1 MEFNVNKIETNENL
15 LNLRRKL
22 VALDGIMNPMFKL
35 KYLQEDDDQTVD
47 KDHQSNQMAMNKAC
61 SN

>member
-15 LNLRRKL
+15 KNLRRKL
-22 VALDGIMNPMFKL
+22 VALDGIMQPMFKL
-35 KYLQEDDDQTVD
+35 KYLQDDNYSTVD
-47 KDHQSNQMAMNKAC
+47 VDNQSNQMAINKAC